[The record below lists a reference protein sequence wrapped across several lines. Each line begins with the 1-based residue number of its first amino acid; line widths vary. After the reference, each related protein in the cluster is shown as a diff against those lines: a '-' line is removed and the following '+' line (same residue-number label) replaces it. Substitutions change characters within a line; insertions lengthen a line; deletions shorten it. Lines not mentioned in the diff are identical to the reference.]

1 MSLYDKFSS
10 KILMVLLLSGILN
23 ACTSKDINSE
33 EDLQVYQKMYQSLK
47 PNQSQ
52 FDIKLDGKEFY
63 QPESIFSGHL
73 EIVHNSF
80 TINFSDQYDSNM
92 MIHFGGYEWY
102 KDRPVNVK
110 IRLDNGYSS
119 NVMIGRIKNKAE
131 KLGEG
136 YLMSEGTI
144 TIKTLTKEKIVM
156 VIEGKAKKY
165 PKVDEQSPSFGVKG
179 IVVCK
184 NPTIDFLN
192 IDEKAAFYGQ

>member
-1 MSLYDKFSS
+1 MTLYAKFSS
-10 KILMVLLLSGILN
+10 KILMVLLVSGILS
-23 ACTSKDINSE
+23 ACTSSDVNSE
-33 EDLQVYQKMYQSLK
+33 EDLQVYQNIYQSLK
-47 PNQSQ
+47 TNQSR

-73 EIVHNSF
+73 EIIHNSF
-80 TINFSDQYDSNM
+80 TINFSDQFDSNM

-102 KDRPVNVK
+102 KDRPVKVK
-110 IRLDNGYSS
+110 IKLDNGYSS
-119 NVMIGRIKNKAE
+119 NVMIGRIKNRAE

-156 VIEGKAKKY
+156 VIDGKAKKY
-165 PKVDEQSPSFGVKG
+165 PKVDAIDPSYEVKG

-184 NPTIDFLN
+184 NPNIDFLS